1 MTTTLTATYNG
12 KTYTR
17 KTARGYTYAVGV
29 THAEVKP
36 WHHGEADG
44 IVAWCG
50 DIVKARTAA
59 KKYSAAQWGFSRVEI
74 VEVQ

>member
-1 MTTTLTATYNG
+1 MTITATYNG
-12 KTYTR
+12 STYTR
-17 KTARGYTYAVGV
+17 NTARSYQYAIGV

-50 DIVKARTAA
+50 DLAKAKAAA
-59 KKYSAAQWGFSRVEI
+59 KKYSSAQWGFSRVEI
-74 VEVQ
+74 VEVQQ

>member
-1 MTTTLTATYNG
+1 MTPTLTTTYNG

-17 KTARGYTYAVGV
+17 KTARSYQYAVGV
-29 THAEVKP
+29 TDAVVKP
-36 WHHGEADG
+36 GREADG

-50 DIVKARTAA
+50 DLAKAKVAA